1 MVLLNTL
8 NENILF
14 VLNDKSIFIIFLP
27 EGRSYN
33 KLLTHTGNLFR
44 KNLLLKTGN
53 PLGKNLPLK
62 GVC

>member
-33 KLLTHTGNLFR
+33 KLLTHTGNPF
-44 KNLLLKTGN
+44 
-53 PLGKNLPLK
+53 GKNLPLK